1 MVTVLVVDD
10 DRNMIRVLDFAFQQ
24 AGFSVM
30 IARDGNEGWTL
41 ATGRPPD
48 VAVLDVMMPGVHG
61 YELCRRLRAEPK
73 TEHVKIVF
81 LTARSQPI
89 DEREGLKAGADLF
102 LSKPVLPSELI
113 QKVKS
118 LLTIARGEPAP
129 ATATEPEAVAIQDA
143 VPTER
148 VAVARPASPPLH
160 PAAVPVSG
168 RLIVCLGGC
177 RGVGVTTLA
186 ANLAVG
192 FALARQAETPLVEL
206 HSAPGNLLAMLG
218 LASGPP
224 YGDLKAT
231 GDLLN
236 WDTLSLHLM
245 DHPTGVRVLPA
256 PPAGSQVPA
265 TMTERAVD
273 ILRARFPLTLA
284 DAASEMDERVESVV
298 LSSDLV
304 IVVTTPEVV
313 AVRCAWQVIQELYT
327 RSYPKRQ
334 IMLVVDHIQPQGG
347 LPIEQIREAI
357 KHPILAVIP
366 HHQDME
372 LMVDIGKPVIL
383 TQPGAPM
390 SLAVGRVVTQLGRA
404 LDGPLAV

>member
-1 MVTVLVVDD
+1 MTVLVVDD
-10 DRNMIRVLDFAFQQ
+10 DRNMTRVLDFAFQQ
-24 AGFSVM
+24 AGFAVM
-30 IARDGNEGWTL
+30 LARDGSEGLTL

-48 VAVLDVMMPGVHG
+48 VAILDVMMPGVHG
-61 YELCRRLRAEPK
+61 YDLCRRLRADPK

-102 LSKPVLPSELI
+102 LSKPILPGELI
-113 QKVKS
+113 EKVKS
-118 LLTIARGEPAP
+118 LLTISRGEPLPVGEPELAGPLVQSTASVERPAIDRPAIAQPHSAMIP
-129 ATATEPEAVAIQDA
+129 AT
-143 VPTER
+143 
-148 VAVARPASPPLH
+148 
-160 PAAVPVSG
+160 G

-186 ANLAVG
+186 ANLALG

-224 YGDLKAT
+224 YGDLRAT
-231 GDLLN
+231 GELLN

-265 TMTERAVD
+265 AMTERAVD
-273 ILRARFPLTLA
+273 ILRARFSLTLA
-284 DAASEMDERVESVV
+284 DAASEMDERVEPVV

-334 IMLVVDHIQPQGG
+334 IMLIVNHLQPQGG

-372 LMVDIGKPVIL
+372 VMVDIGKPVIL
-383 TQPGAPM
+383 TQPAAPV
-390 SLAVGRVVTQLGRA
+390 SLAIGRVVMQVGRA
-404 LDGPLAV
+404 VGDLLPV

>member
-1 MVTVLVVDD
+1 MLTVLVVDD

-24 AGFSVM
+24 AGFAVM

-48 VAVLDVMMPGVHG
+48 IAVLDVMMPGVHG
-61 YELCRRLRAEPK
+61 YELCRRLRAEPR

-118 LLTIARGEPAP
+118 LLTVANGERTSPAMSEP
-129 ATATEPEAVAIQDA
+129 EVATAQDVRPRQRVVPARPAAPQAHPVA
-143 VPTER
+143 VPT
-148 VAVARPASPPLH
+148 
-160 PAAVPVSG
+160 SG

-186 ANLAVG
+186 ANLSLG

-218 LASGPP
+218 LGSGPP

-231 GDLLN
+231 GDLLT

-245 DHPTGVRVLPA
+245 DHPSGVRVLPA
-256 PPAGSQVPA
+256 PPAGSQVPSA
-265 TMTERAVD
+265 MTQRAVD

-298 LSSDLV
+298 LASDLV

-334 IMLVVDHIQPQGG
+334 IMLVVNHLQPQGG

-366 HHQDME
+366 HHPEME

-383 TQPGAPM
+383 TQPAAPM
-390 SLAVGRVVTQLGRA
+390 SLAVGRVVMQLGRA
-404 LDGPLAV
+404 LGGPLAV